1 MGLARLTVVANAVLE
16 LVLARI
22 EVRVLTLLVFLELL
36 KDLLLLFVRQ
46 LLAINAFVF
55 FLDLS
60 HFLVVFLL
68 LFCPDNSRWLLGKLW
83 SRFHVILRRR
93 EVDVDVCL
101 NAADLVVWLGLED
114 VNQVVTTSIL
124 DVDRAAFVKH

>member
-124 DVDRAAFVKH
+124 DVYRAAFVKH